1 MVLTLISDWNCI
13 YQSSSSDGFVWIQ
26 HDSHFGSHSLAWKI
40 FAEISSDDASV
51 SMSAHDLAPVNSI
64 LGIIYGILGLL
75 NVSNSLAHVPS
86 GTGLILALID
96 AQQSLMHVLSNSIPS
111 ESGKDSSLVQSDWL
125 SLLIT
130 LLLAFSSFGHGSFC
144 IMIIQ

>member
-1 MVLTLISDWNCI
+1 
-13 YQSSSSDGFVWIQ
+13 
-26 HDSHFGSHSLAWKI
+26 
-40 FAEISSDDASV
+40 
-51 SMSAHDLAPVNSI
+51 MSAHDLAPVNSI

-86 GTGLILALID
+86 GTCLILALID

-130 LLLAFSSFGHGSFC
+130 LLLAFNSFGHGSFC
-144 IMIIQ
+144 IFVSKNRKERRKSSKQISKQLCSKPKMLLRQKNDWSVILEK

>member
-1 MVLTLISDWNCI
+1 
-13 YQSSSSDGFVWIQ
+13 
-26 HDSHFGSHSLAWKI
+26 
-40 FAEISSDDASV
+40 
-51 SMSAHDLAPVNSI
+51 MSAHDLAPVNSI

-75 NVSNSLAHVPS
+75 NVSNSLAHIPS
-86 GTGLILALID
+86 GACLILALID

-130 LLLAFSSFGHGSFC
+130 LLLAFSSFGHGLTSPGETNQPSRIRNRKSKTAVSNEF
-144 IMIIQ
+144 